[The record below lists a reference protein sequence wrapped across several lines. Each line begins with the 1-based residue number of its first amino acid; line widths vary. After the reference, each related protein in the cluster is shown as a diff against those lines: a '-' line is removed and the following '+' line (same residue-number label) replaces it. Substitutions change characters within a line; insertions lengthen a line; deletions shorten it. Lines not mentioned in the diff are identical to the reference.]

1 MAKEKINFM
10 QMIVARKN
18 KNTDNRG
25 DNASREFDTTD
36 SVRLLSLDEMADRT
50 NEERR
55 KSNTDFA
62 LCNFAWQYSSYTAEN
77 DKFTGVYWSRSAYDG
92 HGVRRVYTDGSR
104 ISYDVNI

>member
-55 KSNTDFA
+55 K
-62 LCNFAWQYSSYTAEN
+62 
-77 DKFTGVYWSRSAYDG
+77 
-92 HGVRRVYTDGSR
+92 
-104 ISYDVNI
+104 